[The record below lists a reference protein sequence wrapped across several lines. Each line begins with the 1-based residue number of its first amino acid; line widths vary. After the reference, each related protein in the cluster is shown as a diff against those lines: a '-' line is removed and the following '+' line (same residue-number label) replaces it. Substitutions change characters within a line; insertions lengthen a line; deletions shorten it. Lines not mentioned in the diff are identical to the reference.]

1 MAEEG
6 QTLMVV
12 RSPAKAANRI
22 PAGLNRSVGS
32 RSEWS
37 MLDASQGNPGDGA
50 TFTGKLESWRQLRK
64 EPRWDCGL

>member
-32 RSEWS
+32 RSE
-37 MLDASQGNPGDGA
+37 
-50 TFTGKLESWRQLRK
+50 
-64 EPRWDCGL
+64 